1 MGERTW
7 GLFRRRTEGG
17 TRKVVLLE
25 TATLTPTPAIT
36 VEREDGER
44 RAVRRLKLLAGLLSR
59 GRGDSFEP

>member
-7 GLFRRRTEGG
+7 GFFKRRAEGG

-25 TATLTPTPAIT
+25 SATPTPTPAIN

-44 RAVRRLKLLAGLLSR
+44 RAARRLKLLAGLLSR
-59 GRGDSFEP
+59 GRGGTLSP